1 MNIEI
6 RVEKRTGETYFVTLE
21 VPFSLKGRIDR
32 EFYVNN
38 WIDENL
44 VDIKS
49 WGWA

>member
-21 VPFSLKGRIDR
+21 VPFSLKERID
-32 EFYVNN
+32 YVNN

-49 WGWA
+49 WRWA

>member
-21 VPFSLKGRIDR
+21 VPFNLKERID
-32 EFYVNN
+32 YVNN

-49 WGWA
+49 WRWA